1 MSLSKADIL
10 NRPAPPPLRVDLED
24 GSTVYVRRLKV
35 AERDRFEHETRK
47 ETKTGFLNVRGRLV
61 ALTACDENGKRIFED
76 VDSLELGRH
85 PDSVMID
92 TIAEAAIRHNGM
104 GEREVRS
111 AEKNSD
117 GAPAGSSGL
126 PSLSDL
132 AEP

>member
-1 MSLSKADIL
+1 MSLTKADIL
-10 NRPAPPPLRVDLED
+10 NRPAPPPLRVELE
-24 GSTVYVRRLKV
+24 GGEVVYVRRLKV

-47 ETKTGFLNVRGRLV
+47 ESKTGFLNVRGRLV

-76 VDSLELGRH
+76 VDALELGRH

-104 GEREVRS
+104 GEREIKG

-117 GAPAGSSGL
+117 GTPAGSCDS